1 MHRRLPDLLA
11 AIPVDGLTL
20 DGLGALASEV
30 LDARAVTVP
39 DGRASDRVDPRTVR
53 FYQTIGIVPKPA
65 YIGRRAM
72 YGREHLVRV
81 VVAKELQAEG
91 HSLSQIQ
98 AGLAL
103 HATDDLVAALM
114 STDGAAAARA
124 VPGVAVP
131 SSTLSTPSTPS
142 DTPSPARSS
151 PPAPAAAALRP
162 FQLAP
167 GVTVLIDPAIVSDPK
182 QLADALAKALVA
194 TDATTTKPRGGRDS
208 SIAAERVRTPVVAQR
223 PQSRRAPREQRPHG
237 GKQ

>member
-1 MHRRLPDLLA
+1 MHPRLPDLLA
-11 AIPVDGLTL
+11 SIPAEGLTL
-20 DGLGALASEV
+20 DELSALASSI
-30 LDARAVTVP
+30 LDAREVSVS

-53 FYQTIGIVPKPA
+53 FYQTLGIVPKPA

-81 VVAKELQAEG
+81 VVAKQLQAEG
-91 HSLSQIQ
+91 HSLAQIH
-98 AGLAL
+98 AGLAM
-103 HATDDLVAALM
+103 HATDDLVVALM
-114 STDGAAAARA
+114 KTDAAAAPRA
-124 VPGVAVP
+124 RRGEP
-131 SSTLSTPSTPS
+131 SAPAIPAPALA
-142 DTPSPARSS
+142 PARS
-151 PPAPAAAALRP
+151 PAPAFAPAAAALRP

-167 GVTVLIDPAIVSDPK
+167 GVTVLIDPTIVPDPK

-208 SIAAERVRTPVVAQR
+208 SIAAERARTPVVAQR

>member
-20 DGLGALASEV
+20 DELAALASEV

-53 FYQTIGIVPKPA
+53 FYQTLGIVPKPA
-65 YIGRRAM
+65 YLGRRAM

-91 HSLSQIQ
+91 HSLAQIH
-98 AGLAL
+98 AGLAM

-124 VPGVAVP
+124 VPGVAATPAPAP
-131 SSTLSTPSTPS
+131 SSVQS
-142 DTPSPARSS
+142 AA
-151 PPAPAAAALRP
+151 PPPAAAALRP

-167 GVTVLIDPAIVSDPK
+167 VVTVLIDPAIVSDPQ